1 VNLRALCGAASAF
14 AWLCFAEPAHA
25 DQEAIL
31 LEYEVGTG
39 CPDRAQ
45 FIERV
50 HTFTSKAE
58 IARDDGTPRRKFAV
72 RISGNAGKVQGELTI
87 DDHGAKSTRD
97 VAGTGC
103 DEVISALAL
112 ATALAVDP
120 DALGGATVDETRE
133 RGASAPAPST
143 AKTAPALAPLAPD
156 SRSLRPPSA
165 SARAHAPWLSLSAGA
180 RLGSAMAPFPKL
192 EASAELGFSYLS
204 PFELY
209 LGSAYGP
216 PQHDRLLELSDWLG
230 WLGVGY
236 RTLEREPFSVSLL
249 AALELGDVQASGG
262 SDVSPR
268 RHLHRLWAALNA
280 GVALRETGPGPLFF
294 QANLGARVPLS
305 LQRYV
310 ETSNQGAAELYQVER
325 LGYLLGLSAGV
336 HFL

>member
-1 VNLRALCGAASAF
+1 MNLRALCSAAGVF
-14 AWLCFAEPAHA
+14 AGLSFAHPAHA
-25 DQEAIL
+25 DQEAIV
-31 LEYEVGTG
+31 LEYEVSAG
-39 CPDRAQ
+39 CPDRRQ

-58 IARDDGTPRRKFAV
+58 IARDDGTLRRKFAV

-87 DDHGAKSTRD
+87 DDRGAKSTRN

-120 DALGGATVDETRE
+120 DALGGATLDETRE

-143 AKTAPALAPLAPD
+143 AKMAPAPAPFAPE
-156 SRSLRPPSA
+156 SQSLGPSA
-165 SARAHAPWLSLSAGA
+165 PARAHAPWLSLSAGA

-216 PQHDRLLELSDWLG
+216 PQRDRLLELSDWLG

-294 QANLGARVPLS
+294 QANLGVRVPLS

-310 ETSNQGAAELYQVER
+310 ETSNQGAAELYQVGR
-325 LGYLLGLSAGV
+325 LGYLLGLSVGV